1 MKTSG
6 WAAAVVVIMGCW
18 AASPQPALAADWPTK
33 PVNLIVCYGAGGSTD
48 VVVRAISDQL
58 GKVLGV
64 PAVVLNKPG
73 SGGLLGAEFVANSP
87 PDGYNVLVISLS
99 HLLRQIIEPQIQ
111 VDVFKHF
118 EPVSRFVSQPLLLAV
133 GKDSKFKTMEDLIAY
148 AKANPRKASYGTA
161 GIGATSH
168 FASELFASETGTEH
182 KHVPFKGDADATTA
196 MMGGHVDW
204 SVTGLQQFAGKA
216 AAGEIRVLGCFSETR
231 LAEMKDVPTFY
242 ERGYKGAIMYSWF
255 GFAVPA
261 KTPKEIVQK
270 LNSAIEK
277 AMKDPVSQSNIKNV
291 MFNEFYAGPEEFA
304 KFMRSDFDRFKAVAD
319 KTGIVVK

>member
-1 MKTSG
+1 MKVSRR
-6 WAAAVVVIMGCW
+6 AAVVLFILVSVAVAPLG
-18 AASPQPALAADWPTK
+18 AADYPTK
-33 PVNLIVCYGAGGSTD
+33 PVNLIVCYGPGGSTD

-87 PDGYNVLVISLS
+87 PDGYNVLVLSLS

-118 EPVSRFVSQPLLLAV
+118 EPVSRFVSQPLLLGV
-133 GKDSKFKTMEDLIAY
+133 GKDSRFKTMEDLISY
-148 AKANPRKASYGTA
+148 AKATPRKGSYGTA

-168 FASELFASETGTEH
+168 FASELFASETGTEY

-196 MMGGHVDW
+196 MMGGHIDW

-216 AAGEIRVLGCFSETR
+216 AAGEIRILGCFSESR
-231 LAEMKDVPTFY
+231 LPEMKDVPTFY
-242 ERGYKGAIMYSWF
+242 EKGYKGAVMYSWF

-277 AMKDPVSQSNIKNV
+277 AMKDPASSANISNV
-291 MFNEFYAGPEEFA
+291 MFQEFYAGPEEFA
-304 KFMRSDFDRFKAVAD
+304 KFIRSDFDKFKAVAQ
-319 KTGIVVK
+319 KTGIVVKP